1 MSAVDNAEL
10 QERLRTTRLVAI
22 LRGTDVD
29 ATVAAARTLL
39 QVGVLTLEI
48 ALTLQDAEEAIAQI
62 VQDAP
67 ATALVGAGTV
77 LDEADV
83 ERAVSAGAQFMVT
96 PTLSASVPYAV
107 SQGIGVLAGVYTP
120 TEIQRGHDL
129 GSAAVKLFP
138 ASALGSGFLR
148 AVRDPFPQARI
159 IPVGACVSTRSPS
172 ISRRVLSASGWAGRS
187 SETPRLPAATSR
199 RSRFAPAR
207 SSRHALWMIRAFHRF
222 LITCPSISHMR
233 DS

>member
-1 MSAVDNAEL
+1 MSTVDNAEL
-10 QERLRTTRLVAI
+10 QERLRSTRLVAI

-48 ALTLQDAEEAIAQI
+48 ALTLQDAEEAIAQV

-159 IPVGACVSTRSPS
+159 IPVGGVRVDTVAEYLAAGAFGIGVGGPLVGDATAPGGDLEALAVRAGAFVQACVMDD
-172 ISRRVLSASGWAGRS
+172 
-187 SETPRLPAATSR
+187 PRLP
-199 RSRFAPAR
+199 
-207 SSRHALWMIRAFHRF
+207 
-222 LITCPSISHMR
+222 
-233 DS
+233 

>member
-1 MSAVDNAEL
+1 MSTVDNAEL
-10 QERLRTTRLVAI
+10 QERLRSTRLVAI

-48 ALTLQDAEEAIAQI
+48 ALTLQGAEEAIAQV

-96 PTLSASVPYAV
+96 PTLSASVRYAV
-107 SQGIGVLAGVYTP
+107 SQDIGVLAGVYTP

-138 ASALGSGFLR
+138 ASALGSGFIR

-159 IPVGACVSTRSPS
+159 IPVGGVRVDTVAEYLAAGAFGIGVGGPLVGDATAPGGDLEALAVRASAFVQAC
-172 ISRRVLSASGWAGRS
+172 AMDD
-187 SETPRLPAATSR
+187 PRLP
-199 RSRFAPAR
+199 
-207 SSRHALWMIRAFHRF
+207 
-222 LITCPSISHMR
+222 
-233 DS
+233 

>member
-159 IPVGACVSTRSPS
+159 IPVGGVRVDTVAEYLAAGAFGIGVGGPLVGDATAPGGDLEALAVRASAFVQAC
-172 ISRRVLSASGWAGRS
+172 AMDD
-187 SETPRLPAATSR
+187 PRLP
-199 RSRFAPAR
+199 
-207 SSRHALWMIRAFHRF
+207 
-222 LITCPSISHMR
+222 
-233 DS
+233 

>member
-1 MSAVDNAEL
+1 MSTVDNAEL
-10 QERLRTTRLVAI
+10 QERLRSTRLVAI

-159 IPVGACVSTRSPS
+159 IPVGGVRVDTVAEYLAAGAFGIGVGGPLVGDATAPGGDLEALAVRAGAFVQAC
-172 ISRRVLSASGWAGRS
+172 AMDD
-187 SETPRLPAATSR
+187 PRLP
-199 RSRFAPAR
+199 
-207 SSRHALWMIRAFHRF
+207 
-222 LITCPSISHMR
+222 
-233 DS
+233 

>member
-1 MSAVDNAEL
+1 MSTVDNAEL
-10 QERLRTTRLVAI
+10 QERLRSTRLVAI

-77 LDEADV
+77 RDEADV

-159 IPVGACVSTRSPS
+159 IPVGGVRVDTVAEYLAAGAFGIGVGGPLVGDATAPGGDLEALAVRAGAFVQAC
-172 ISRRVLSASGWAGRS
+172 AMDD
-187 SETPRLPAATSR
+187 PRLP
-199 RSRFAPAR
+199 
-207 SSRHALWMIRAFHRF
+207 
-222 LITCPSISHMR
+222 
-233 DS
+233 

>member
-1 MSAVDNAEL
+1 MSTVDNAEL

-138 ASALGSGFLR
+138 ASALGSGFIR

-159 IPVGACVSTRSPS
+159 IPVGGVRVDTVAEYLAAGAFGIGVGGPLVGDATAPGGDLEALAVRAGAFVQACAVDD
-172 ISRRVLSASGWAGRS
+172 
-187 SETPRLPAATSR
+187 PRLP
-199 RSRFAPAR
+199 
-207 SSRHALWMIRAFHRF
+207 
-222 LITCPSISHMR
+222 
-233 DS
+233 

>member
-1 MSAVDNAEL
+1 MVSTVDNAEL

-159 IPVGACVSTRSPS
+159 IPVGGVRVDTVAEYLAAGAFGIGVGGPLVGDATAPGGDLEALAVRAGAFVQACVMDD
-172 ISRRVLSASGWAGRS
+172 
-187 SETPRLPAATSR
+187 PRLP
-199 RSRFAPAR
+199 
-207 SSRHALWMIRAFHRF
+207 
-222 LITCPSISHMR
+222 
-233 DS
+233 

>member
-1 MSAVDNAEL
+1 MSTVDNAEL

-96 PTLSASVPYAV
+96 PTLSASVRYAV

-159 IPVGACVSTRSPS
+159 IPVGGVRVDTVAEYLAAGAFGIGVGGPLVGDATAPGGDLEALAVRASAFVQAC
-172 ISRRVLSASGWAGRS
+172 AMDD
-187 SETPRLPAATSR
+187 PRLP
-199 RSRFAPAR
+199 
-207 SSRHALWMIRAFHRF
+207 
-222 LITCPSISHMR
+222 
-233 DS
+233 

>member
-159 IPVGACVSTRSPS
+159 IPVGGVRVDTVAEYLAAGAFGIGVGGPLVGDATAPGGDLEALAVRAGAFVQACVMDD
-172 ISRRVLSASGWAGRS
+172 
-187 SETPRLPAATSR
+187 PRLP
-199 RSRFAPAR
+199 
-207 SSRHALWMIRAFHRF
+207 
-222 LITCPSISHMR
+222 
-233 DS
+233 

>member
-1 MSAVDNAEL
+1 MSTVDNAEL
-10 QERLRTTRLVAI
+10 QERLGTTRLVAI

-159 IPVGACVSTRSPS
+159 IPVGGVRVDTVAEYLEAGAFGIGVGGPLVGDATAPGGDLEALAVRAGAFVQAC
-172 ISRRVLSASGWAGRS
+172 AMDD
-187 SETPRLPAATSR
+187 PRLP
-199 RSRFAPAR
+199 
-207 SSRHALWMIRAFHRF
+207 
-222 LITCPSISHMR
+222 
-233 DS
+233 

>member
-1 MSAVDNAEL
+1 MSTVDNAEL
-10 QERLRTTRLVAI
+10 QERLRSTRLVAI

-138 ASALGSGFLR
+138 ASALGSGFIR

-159 IPVGACVSTRSPS
+159 IPVGGVRVDTVAEYLAAGAFGIGVGGPLVGDATAPGGDLEALAVRAGAFVQAC
-172 ISRRVLSASGWAGRS
+172 AMDD
-187 SETPRLPAATSR
+187 PRLP
-199 RSRFAPAR
+199 
-207 SSRHALWMIRAFHRF
+207 
-222 LITCPSISHMR
+222 
-233 DS
+233 

>member
-1 MSAVDNAEL
+1 MSTVDNAEL
-10 QERLRTTRLVAI
+10 QERLRSTRLVAI

-138 ASALGSGFLR
+138 ASALGSGFIR

-159 IPVGACVSTRSPS
+159 IPVGGVRVDTVAEYLAAGAFGIGVGGPLVGDATAPGGDLEALAVRAGAFVQACAVDD
-172 ISRRVLSASGWAGRS
+172 
-187 SETPRLPAATSR
+187 PRLP
-199 RSRFAPAR
+199 
-207 SSRHALWMIRAFHRF
+207 
-222 LITCPSISHMR
+222 
-233 DS
+233 

>member
-1 MSAVDNAEL
+1 MSTVDNAEL

-159 IPVGACVSTRSPS
+159 IPVGGVRVDTVAEYLAAGAFGIGVGGPLVGDATAPGGDLEALAVRAGAFVQACAVDD
-172 ISRRVLSASGWAGRS
+172 
-187 SETPRLPAATSR
+187 PRLP
-199 RSRFAPAR
+199 
-207 SSRHALWMIRAFHRF
+207 
-222 LITCPSISHMR
+222 
-233 DS
+233 

>member
-1 MSAVDNAEL
+1 MSTVDNAEL

-159 IPVGACVSTRSPS
+159 IPVGGVRVDTVADYLAAGAFGIGVGGPLVGDATAPGGDLEALAVRAGAFVQACAPDD
-172 ISRRVLSASGWAGRS
+172 
-187 SETPRLPAATSR
+187 PRLP
-199 RSRFAPAR
+199 
-207 SSRHALWMIRAFHRF
+207 
-222 LITCPSISHMR
+222 
-233 DS
+233 

>member
-1 MSAVDNAEL
+1 MSTVDNAEL
-10 QERLRTTRLVAI
+10 QERLRSTRLVAI

-159 IPVGACVSTRSPS
+159 IPVGGVRVDTVAEYLAAGAFGIGVGGPLVGDATAPGGDLEALAVRAGAFVQACAVDD
-172 ISRRVLSASGWAGRS
+172 
-187 SETPRLPAATSR
+187 PRLP
-199 RSRFAPAR
+199 
-207 SSRHALWMIRAFHRF
+207 
-222 LITCPSISHMR
+222 
-233 DS
+233 